1 MFEQLVDELVQHAK
15 RCEEG
20 CCAAGAGVAAAG
32 MTDVPVLYIGGW
44 GRSGS
49 TLLAHVLAEVPG
61 FVSVGELRY
70 VWQAGPAGNE
80 LCGCGLSFAE
90 CPFWTAVGQE
100 AFGGWDQVDV
110 DEVLALEAAVL
121 RHRKVPLLALGRL
134 APEHALKVRRY
145 GDLTAQLY
153 RAILTVAGAQVVVD
167 STKNP
172 PYAYFLRA
180 ARASGLRMRVLH
192 LVRDSRGVVHSWTK
206 RVARPEVATGEA
218 YFQEFSPVKAGVR
231 WMECNLAFELLRRLG
246 APTVQMRYESL
257 AADPRARARAH
268 VRVDGRVRGARSVR
282 RGRLGAGHGAAQRA
296 RQPDALRPRAP
307 AGARRRGL
315 AHRDGPEDALAGRA
329 GDVAAAAPL
338 RLPAPG
344 IAVGAA

>member
-1 MFEQLVDELVQHAK
+1 
-15 RCEEG
+15 
-20 CCAAGAGVAAAG
+20 

-80 LCGCGLSFAE
+80 LCGCGLAFAE

-100 AFGGWDQVDV
+100 AFGGWDKIDV
-110 DEVLALEAAVL
+110 DEVLALEATVL

-134 APEHALKVRRY
+134 APEHAQKVRRY

-206 RVARPEVATGEA
+206 RVARPEVASGEA

-257 AADPRARARAH
+257 AADPRGELERMFASMGESGAH
-268 VRVDGRVRGARSVR
+268 DLSAVGDSVQVIGQHSVRGNPMRFAHGRQQVRADEAWRTGMAGKTRSLVVLVTWPLLLR
-282 RGRLGAGHGAAQRA
+282 YGYL
-296 RQPDALRPRAP
+296 RQASR
-307 AGARRRGL
+307 
-315 AHRDGPEDALAGRA
+315 
-329 GDVAAAAPL
+329 
-338 RLPAPG
+338 
-344 IAVGAA
+344 